1 MSQNK
6 NFRLV
11 SIGHFWLYQVAL
23 SDFEVFLLISTE
35 NLLPTEHSASF
46 HSMRTYLQVQAWLG
60 RELSPE
66 DWGFQL
72 IHGQCRPI
80 RMVEAPAPIELLKI
94 IRCNCSQNCS
104 TKVCTCKKFNLFCT
118 VACGQCRGLSCCNR
132 EPSEDSDVSLLQHD
146 L

>member
-1 MSQNK
+1 MT
-6 NFRLV
+6 
-11 SIGHFWLYQVAL
+11 IIWLHVCRPLY
-23 SDFEVFLLISTE
+23 FISTE
-35 NLLPTEHSASF
+35 NLPSTEHSASF

-132 EPSEDSDVSLLQHD
+132 EPSEELLCCSMICKNDAMLLKISLMW
-146 L
+146 